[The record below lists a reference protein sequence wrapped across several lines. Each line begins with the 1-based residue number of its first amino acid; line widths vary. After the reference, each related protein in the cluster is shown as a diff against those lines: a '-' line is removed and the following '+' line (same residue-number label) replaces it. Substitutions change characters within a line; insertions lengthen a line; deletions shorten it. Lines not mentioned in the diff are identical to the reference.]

1 MKNFM
6 NRTLL
11 VSVLTLISFFTF
23 GQTDEQGYVDG
34 AWDLKGVTGMNLS
47 QTTLSNW
54 SAGGENAVAG
64 NIYLNGALKRKS
76 GNWLWVNTLVLEY
89 GLSKLETDGTK
100 KTNDNIDFSTQLGYS
115 TNNKLFYTAMG
126 SFKTQFYK
134 GYKYPDKSKI
144 ISNFMAPAYSN
155 LSLGIEY
162 RPKANYSVYFSPA
175 SAKLTFVQD
184 DYLSGIGAFGVDPG
198 DKFRAEVGTYL
209 KARVEQGVMENV
221 SLISTL
227 DLFTAYDKSFGN
239 IDVNW
244 DVLISM
250 KINKFLSATLNA
262 TLKYDDDVK
271 FVDKD
276 GKSQGPKIQFKEIL
290 GVGLAY
296 NF

>member
-1 MKNFM
+1 MK
-6 NRTLL
+6 RILCLL
-11 VSVLTLISFFTF
+11 IFAFTHTVAF
-23 GQTDEQGYVDG
+23 AQADDQGYVDG
-34 AWDLKGVTGMNLS
+34 AWDLKGVTGINLS

-54 SAGGENAVAG
+54 AAGGENATAG
-64 NIYLNGALKRKS
+64 NVYLNGALKRKS

-89 GLSKLETDGTK
+89 GLSKLESDGTK

-115 TNNKLFYTAMG
+115 RNNKLFYTAMG

-134 GYKYPDKSKI
+134 GYNYPDKSTI

-155 LSLGIEY
+155 ISLGLEY
-162 RPKANYSVYFSPA
+162 RPTANFSLFFSPA

-184 DYLSGIGAFGVDPG
+184 DYLSSIGAFGVDPG
-198 DKFRAEVGTYL
+198 DKFKAEVGTYA
-209 KARVEQGVMENV
+209 KARIEQGLMENV
-221 SLISTL
+221 RLISTL

-250 KINKFLSATLNA
+250 KINKYLSASLNM
-262 TLKYDDDVK
+262 TMKYDDDVK
-271 FVDKD
+271 TKNDAGETK
-276 GKSQGPKIQFKEIL
+276 GAKIQFKEIL
-290 GVGLAY
+290 GVGVAY

>member
-1 MKNFM
+1 MK
-6 NRTLL
+6 RI
-11 VSVLTLISFFTF
+11 VLIGALALISSFAF
-23 GQTDEQGYVDG
+23 GQTDDQGYVDG
-34 AWDLKGVTGMNLS
+34 AWDLKGVVGANMS

-54 SAGGENAVAG
+54 SAGGENSMAG
-64 NIYLNGALKRKS
+64 NVYLNGALKRKS

-89 GLSKLETDGTK
+89 GLSKLKSDGTK

-134 GYKYPDKSKI
+134 GYNYPDKINVISK
-144 ISNFMAPAYSN
+144 FMAPAYSN

-175 SAKLTFVQD
+175 SAKFTFVQD
-184 DYLSGIGAFGVDPG
+184 DYLSGLGAFGVDPG
-198 DKFRAEVGTYL
+198 DKFKAEAGTYM
-209 KARVEQGVMENV
+209 KARLEQGIMENV

-244 DVLISM
+244 DVLVSM
-250 KINKFLSATLNA
+250 KINKFLSATLNM
-262 TLKYDDDVK
+262 TMKYDDDVK
-271 FVDKD
+271 TLDDQGNK
-276 GKSQGPKIQFKEIL
+276 KGPKIQFKEIL